1 MNQNGKSGESREAP
15 SHREP
20 IGMIGLGLLG
30 SAIARRLLQSG
41 YEVIGYDL
49 DSQRR
54 TALSADGVAV
64 ASSAADTVDGC
75 DKVIL
80 SLPTTEIVAKV
91 IAGISNALR
100 PGQFVIDTTT
110 GEPEAIVAVATE
122 LAKKGVHY
130 LDATVA
136 GSSSQAQSGDV
147 LMLVGAR
154 EEDFA
159 ACQSLLVQLAREVHH
174 IGPPG
179 AGAKLKLVHNLILGL
194 NRAVLAEGLSFA
206 RSLGLDAER
215 TLDVLRASAAYS
227 RVMDQKGQRMVSNNF
242 DPEARLSQHLKDV
255 RLMLEAGSAAGA
267 RLPLSETHRALLE
280 AIEAAGGGTLDNSAI
295 IRAFEN
301 GATDSSQAAQQ
312 EC

>member
-1 MNQNGKSGESREAP
+1 
-15 SHREP
+15 
-20 IGMIGLGLLG
+20 MIGLGLLG
-30 SAIARRLLQSG
+30 GEIARRLLQLG

-54 TALSADGVAV
+54 TALSADGVV
-64 ASSAADTVDGC
+64 MASSAANAVSVC

-80 SLPTTEIVAKV
+80 SLPTSETVAEV
-91 IAGISNALR
+91 ISEVSNALR
-100 PGQFVIDTTT
+100 QGQFVIDTTT
-110 GEPEAIVAVATE
+110 GEPEAIIAVATE
-122 LAKKGVHY
+122 LAHRGVHY
-130 LDATVA
+130 LDAAVA
-136 GSSSQAQSGDV
+136 GSSSQARSGDV
-147 LMLVGAR
+147 LMLVGAQA
-154 EEDFA
+154 EDFA
-159 ACQSLLVQLAREVHH
+159 ACKSLLFQLAREVHH

-215 TLDVLRASAAYS
+215 TLNVLRASAAYS
-227 RVMDQKGQRMVSNNF
+227 SVMDQKGQRMVSNNF

-267 RLPLSETHRALLE
+267 RLPLSETHRDLLE
-280 AIEAAGGGTLDNSAI
+280 AIEAAGWGSLDNSAI

-301 GATDSSQAAQQ
+301 GAADSSQTAMP
-312 EC
+312 